1 MGVWGEQLGGK
12 PDAFPKLGSERAF
25 LASTGHSFHP
35 AAPRAE
41 PQSPDLCWPWAQGDG
56 AGPRGLSSA
65 REGASA
71 PSRGSLAT
79 ELWTPGNA
87 PSPIPSPQGSA
98 DPSGMSLTVLASHDI
113 LSQQHCPPS
122 LRNED
127 SLPTPQL
134 LAVGTIPG
142 AVLLHHRSSRNH
154 SRESCSPLAEL
165 LTGPILPCQCSPQV
179 PLPAAPLPQVC
190 PPQVCPP
197 GVSPHTASPS
207 AHSRRHSSPPAPLPT
222 GAVPRSAFPGKR
234 RPPWRRCLQ
243 VRLPQ
248 GAASLRC
255 RVLCRCRLQVLP
267 PPAAAFPQ
275 AAPLRWS
282 HFLQVPCFTALL
294 PPDTTSLR
302 SCFLQAPVLWSPPS
316 SDTLRKAGGI
326 VQPNIPCSYTPLLS
340 YPILSFCL

>member
-56 AGPRGLSSA
+56 AGPGGLSSA
-65 REGASA
+65 REEGSA

-79 ELWTPGNA
+79 GLWTPGNA

-134 LAVGTIPG
+134 LAVGTIPYSTIPG

-179 PLPAAPLPQVC
+179 PLPAVPLPQVC
-190 PPQVCPP
+190 PPHRCVPQVCPP
-197 GVSPHTASPS
+197 TLRPPRRTPEGTALPRRRSPQVPFPAAPFPGSAVPHGAAASRYGSPRVPRPS
-207 AHSRRHSSPPAPLPT
+207 GAMFCAAAASRCCLPPLLPSRRQRRCGGAISSRFHVLQRCSLQIPLPCGAASSRHRCSAPLP
-222 GAVPRSAFPGKR
+222 
-234 RPPWRRCLQ
+234 
-243 VRLPQ
+243 PQ
-248 GAASLRC
+248 
-255 RVLCRCRLQVLP
+255 
-267 PPAAAFPQ
+267 
-275 AAPLRWS
+275 
-282 HFLQVPCFTALL
+282 
-294 PPDTTSLR
+294 
-302 SCFLQAPVLWSPPS
+302 
-316 SDTLRKAGGI
+316 
-326 VQPNIPCSYTPLLS
+326 TP
-340 YPILSFCL
+340 